1 MSVCTVNVLI
11 VYVVL
16 PNENINLQ
24 AYRLKLA
31 NGRIAEDCNDDGESQ
46 AGGRL
51 LHLLNV
57 SLCIVY
63 PKTQTIFIVVFCS
76 RQSQK
81 V

>member
-1 MSVCTVNVLI
+1 MLI

-16 PNENINLQ
+16 PYGKINLQ

-31 NGRIAEDCNDDGESQ
+31 NGSIAEDCNDDGESQ

-57 SLCIVY
+57 SLCMVY
-63 PKTQTIFIVVFCS
+63 HNS
-76 RQSQK
+76 N
-81 V
+81 